1 MAAKRDRRT
10 VARYSPSAPKITKRA
25 AKTRNRNQ
33 TQPTPTDGPTGVA
46 PIQGNLDSTQPTTA
60 GDYASNAS
68 QSHSVEAL
76 VSNPGLTTGEQGTPA
91 TTISPTQSLA
101 LHEPHQASQVDE
113 QRTVTG
119 PADLQNIL
127 IPETIGTVPSQ
138 PNCVTRKKPGKDQ
151 GSIMAD
157 KELQIKAQLQQLN
170 ALRKEYNRNEER
182 MKGLESTN
190 KALMLKLA
198 ACECGRK
205 ENVPQND
212 CPHSTNRNQPSYSN
226 VPRTDNITPMLL
238 GHISSQSAT
247 ISQLISHVSQQ
258 TQQTLQGQ
266 ATGHSGILLHLATQ
280 VDSLVKMLIPPPP
293 PPPPLPVFL
302 NTHPRVFH
310 QHAYI
315 PSQQSQPCQQ
325 TQPTHI
331 PCQQPQPTYI
341 PLQLPQ
347 PTYLPQQQSQPTNMP
362 CQQPQPTYIPR
373 LPLQSTCIPQQQP
386 QPTCLPCQQPQPT
399 YITRQQ
405 PGQTSGHRTNMNFA
419 HANCDTSGEQ
429 HRGDSPHRTQRA
441 IHNRVNIHAPRI
453 STDDNG
459 VVRNTPPVSGVWP
472 HKERDMTQIA
482 PNAATRDANDDVMI
496 NAKRGRNDDSVL
508 HKAPAHEPHRD
519 KTATRCESP
528 ISVNSD
534 YDGLS
539 ETETDIFDLLQ
550 PCQGFHVTL
559 PSEPP
564 DMTS

>member
-10 VARYSPSAPKITKRA
+10 VARYSPSPPKITKRA

-46 PIQGNLDSTQPTTA
+46 PIQGNLDSTQPTKA

-68 QSHSVEAL
+68 QSHCVEAL

-91 TTISPTQSLA
+91 ITISPTQSLA

-119 PADLQNIL
+119 PADLQNIS
-127 IPETIGTVPSQ
+127 IPETSGTVPSQ

-157 KELQIKAQLQQLN
+157 KELKIKAHLQQLN
-170 ALRKEYNRNEER
+170 ALRKGYNRIEER
-182 MKGLESTN
+182 VKGLESTN
-190 KALMLKLA
+190 KVLMLKLA

-212 CPHSTNRNQPSYSN
+212 CPHSTNRNQPPYSN
-226 VPRTDNITPMLL
+226 MPRTDNITPMLL

-293 PPPPLPVFL
+293 PPPSLPVFL

-315 PSQQSQPCQQ
+315 PSQQSQPSQQ

-331 PCQQPQPTYI
+331 PCQQPQPTCI
-341 PLQLPQ
+341 PMQLPQPTCTPQQQSQ
-347 PTYLPQQQSQPTNMP
+347 PTYLPQQQPQPTNLL

-373 LPLQSTCIPQQQP
+373 QH
-386 QPTCLPCQQPQPT
+386 
-399 YITRQQ
+399 

-419 HANCDTSGEQ
+419 HVNCNTSGEQ
-429 HRGDSPHRTQRA
+429 HGGDSPHRTQRA

-459 VVRNTPPVSGVWP
+459 VARNTPPVPGVWP

-482 PNAATRDANDDVMI
+482 QNAATRDANDDVTI
-496 NAKRGRNDDSVL
+496 NAKRCRNDDSVL

-519 KTATRCESP
+519 KTTTRCESP

-539 ETETDIFDLLQ
+539 EPETDIFDLLQ
-550 PCQGFHVTL
+550 PRQDFHVTL

-564 DMTS
+564 DTTS